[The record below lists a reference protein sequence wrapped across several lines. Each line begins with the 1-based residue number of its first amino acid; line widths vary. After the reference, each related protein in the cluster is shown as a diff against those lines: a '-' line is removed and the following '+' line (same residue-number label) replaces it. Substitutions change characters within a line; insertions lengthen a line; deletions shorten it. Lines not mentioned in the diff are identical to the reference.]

1 MEFYYNKGVVSIQVL
16 EDKYVTVEAFPNNQ
30 TSESYE
36 SAEFD
41 NLFKIETW
49 KNLDITGYELNLPTD
64 MTDTEKQE
72 LLSVVQKYA
81 HSI

>member
-16 EDKYVTVEAFPNNQ
+16 EDKYISVEAFPNKQ

-41 NLFKIETW
+41 NVFKIETW
-49 KNLDITGYELNLPTD
+49 KNLNITGYELNLPTD
-64 MTDTEKQE
+64 MTDIEKQE